1 MLTEVETTKPKNGGS
16 SQLFKNPFLEKLT
29 RTHIAVPITILNLAA
44 AVVLYWGIANRGLGI
59 FEIFMLF
66 LVGTLAFTL
75 IEYLIHKYVFHM
87 LPDTKLKA
95 EIQYKVHGVHHDF
108 PKEKDRLAMP
118 PPLSIVL
125 SIAFFLFFR
134 LIMGDYAYGFMPGFL
149 FGYTAYLFVHYIVH
163 AWQPPNNI
171 FKELWIHHG
180 IHHYKDPERAF
191 GVSSPL
197 WDVIFRTL
205 PKRKK
210 K

>member
-1 MLTEVETTKPKNGGS
+1 MHTETTKPN

-29 RTHIAVPITILNLAA
+29 RTHIAIPITILNLAA
-44 AVVLYWGIANRGLGI
+44 AGVIYWGIANIGLGVLQI
-59 FEIFMLF
+59 AMLF
-66 LVGTLAFTL
+66 LAGLVSFTL
-75 IEYLIHKYVFHM
+75 VEYLIHKHLFHM

-125 SIAFFLFFR
+125 SILFFLFFR
-134 LIMGDYAYGFMPGFL
+134 LIMGNYAYGFMPGFL

-180 IHHYKDPERAF
+180 IHHYKDHERAY

-197 WDVIFRTL
+197 WDFVFHTM

>member
-1 MLTEVETTKPKNGGS
+1 MLTEAETTKSRNNNS

-44 AVVLYWGIANRGLGI
+44 AIVLYWGIANIGLGVL
-59 FEIFMLF
+59 EIILLF
-66 LVGTLAFTL
+66 LVGALAFTL
-75 IEYLIHKYVFHM
+75 VEYIIHKYVFHM
-87 LPDTKLKA
+87 MPDTKIKA
-95 EIQYKVHGVHHDF
+95 DIQYKVHGVHHDF

-125 SIAFFLFFR
+125 SILFFLFFR
-134 LIMGDYAYGFMPGFL
+134 MIMGDYAYGFMPGFL

-180 IHHYKDPERAF
+180 IHHYKDSERAF

-197 WDVIFRTL
+197 WDFIFRTL
-205 PKRKK
+205 PKRKRK
-210 K
+210 

>member
-1 MLTEVETTKPKNGGS
+1 MLTEAETTKSRNNNS

-44 AVVLYWGIANRGLGI
+44 AIVLYWGIANIGLGVL
-59 FEIFMLF
+59 EIILLF
-66 LVGTLAFTL
+66 LVGALAFTL
-75 IEYLIHKYVFHM
+75 VEYVIHKYVFHM
-87 LPDTKLKA
+87 MPDTKIKA
-95 EIQYKVHGVHHDF
+95 DIQYKVHGVHHDF

-125 SIAFFLFFR
+125 SILFFLFFR
-134 LIMGDYAYGFMPGFL
+134 MIMGDYAYGFMPGFL

-180 IHHYKDPERAF
+180 IHHYKDSERAF

-197 WDVIFRTL
+197 WDFIFRTL
-205 PKRKK
+205 PKRKRK
-210 K
+210 